1 MVLHSID
8 YNSLTLAYLG
18 DSIYEVY
25 IRKHLIKKG
34 IVKVNNLQHEAIN
47 YVSANSQRK
56 ILENLINDN
65 YLTEEEL
72 IVMNRAR
79 NHKGTRHPKNTDI
92 ITYKYA
98 TALEAIF
105 GYLYLENNIKRIEEL
120 IKYIVKE

>member
-1 MVLHSID
+1 MLHSID

-25 IRKHLIKKG
+25 IRKYLIKKG